1 MKTKNGTK
9 GILKRLLVYLRGSIF
24 KLFISLI
31 LAAGFVALSLYI
43 PVLTGKIIDCLIEP
57 SDVSVLTEVKGI
69 LLKIIACLAG
79 AALCQWFMTLLNNSV
94 SYQVVSD
101 IRDNV
106 FAKFSR
112 LPVAYFDSHPHGDI
126 LSRLTND
133 VEQLSDGLI
142 AGFSKLFTG
151 VLTICIT
158 LVFMLRLNPLIT
170 VVVVVVTPVSL
181 FVSSFIA
188 THTHD
193 MFKEQ
198 SGIKGEQTALIN
210 EMMYSRRAVSAY
222 NMTEAVNGRFAEV
235 NGRLAKC
242 SLKATFYSSLVNP
255 CTRFVNSLVYAGVGI
270 FGAISAI
277 NGGISVGELSAFLAY
292 ASQYTKPFNE
302 ISMVITELQ
311 NALACAGRVFAF
323 MDEEELVDASET
335 AANDKKQENTPV
347 VSFKN
352 VKFSYTPEKPLIT
365 DFSLDVFD
373 GQRIAVVG
381 PTGCGKTTMINLLM
395 HFYEVNG
402 GEILLNGRN
411 IKDIPRK
418 ELRSNVGMVLQDTWL
433 RNGTIRDNIRL
444 NCPDCT
450 EEEIVEAAK
459 AAFAHSF
466 IKRLPKGYDTVISE
480 NGDGLSMGQKQLICI
495 ARVMLKTPPVLI
507 LDEATSSIDTR
518 TEIKI
523 QKAFDRMMQGR
534 TSFVVAHRL
543 STILEADR
551 IIVMKDGDIKEIG
564 THKELMAAG
573 GFYKELY
580 DSQF

>member
-193 MFKEQ
+193 MFMEQ